1 MLKNLPK
8 GMSILFVVMLF
19 FSLCTSAKAI
29 GKEKEKIN
37 LLSDTEKIIIDS
49 TLFLLE
55 DKQKKWTIEEVVS
68 GQIIKEF
75 TRNGKGIPN
84 FGYTSSAYWA
94 HFEIDNQSFQEDWL
108 LEISYPPLNQ
118 ITLYY
123 FNDDGELEERK
134 MGGIYP
140 FDKRDVQHRNFV
152 YELEIES
159 NTSVDYYLRVETEGA
174 MQLPLTIW
182 QRKSLYSQNTV

>member
-68 GQIIKEF
+68 GQIIKSLPVMVKVF
-75 TRNGKGIPN
+75 RILAIQVQRTGP
-84 FGYTSSAYWA
+84 
-94 HFEIDNQSFQEDWL
+94 
-108 LEISYPPLNQ
+108 ISKLIINLSKK
-118 ITLYY
+118 TG
-123 FNDDGELEERK
+123 F
-134 MGGIYP
+134 
-140 FDKRDVQHRNFV
+140 
-152 YELEIES
+152 
-159 NTSVDYYLRVETEGA
+159 
-174 MQLPLTIW
+174 
-182 QRKSLYSQNTV
+182 